1 MTMTLMLPRA
11 RLSAIADPCLGV
23 LVSPGGNIVYWN
35 DTRSR
40 LDMRGGTRVKLAL
53 VEEGRPIYFAKRS

>member
-1 MTMTLMLPRA
+1 MTMTLMLAKA
-11 RLSAIADPCLGV
+11 RLSGIADPCLGV

-40 LDMRGGTRVKLAL
+40 FDMRGGTRVKLAL
-53 VEEGRPIYFAKRS
+53 VE